1 MAHEDSIRET
11 LIEANRILSTTPGVK
26 AALAGAG
33 ARNVY
38 AEPRNTGDLDY
49 AVVLDDDER
58 YQNLLR
64 RLRSAGFELRMEQ
77 SDPPEQYPVPR
88 GSRKGGN
95 FPLDLLIAK
104 TEFEHQAVARAIDV
118 TSKDAVL
125 RVVRLEDLLVY
136 KLIASRSKDWNDIEA
151 LVQEQ
156 NRRKNLIDWG
166 HVREQ
171 LRPFGRKAQLDRAMD
186 YDRSL
191 DLDLER

>member
-1 MAHEDSIRET
+1 
-11 LIEANRILSTTPGVK
+11 
-26 AALAGAG
+26 
-33 ARNVY
+33 VY

-58 YQNLLR
+58 YQDLLR
-64 RLRSAGFELRMEQ
+64 RLRATGFELRTEQ
-77 SDPPEQYPVPR
+77 GDPPEQYPSLVVLER
-88 GSRKGGN
+88 AGIR
-95 FPLDLLIAK
+95 LDLLIAK

-118 TSKDAVL
+118 VSKDAVL

-151 LVQEQ
+151 LVEEQ
-156 NRRKNLIDWG
+156 NRRKNTIDWR

-171 LRPFGRKAQLDRAMD
+171 LRAFERKAQLDRAMD

-191 DLDLER
+191 DRDLER

>member
-1 MAHEDSIRET
+1 VADEDSIRET

-58 YQNLLR
+58 YQNLLQ
-64 RLRSAGFELRMEQ
+64 RLRSAGFELRTEQ
-77 SDPPEQYPVPR
+77 SDPPERYPSLAVLER
-88 GSRKGGN
+88 AGIR
-95 FPLDLLIAK
+95 LDLLIAK

-118 TSKDAVL
+118 VSKDAVL

-136 KLIASRSKDWNDIEA
+136 KLIEA

-156 NRRKNLIDWG
+156 NRRKNPIDWG

-171 LRPFGRKAQLDRAMD
+171 LRPFGRHAQLKRAMG

-191 DLDLER
+191 DRDLER

>member
-1 MAHEDSIRET
+1 MADEDSIRET
-11 LIEANRILSTTPGVK
+11 LIEANRILSSTPGVK

-58 YQNLLR
+58 YQDLLR
-64 RLRSAGFELRMEQ
+64 RLRATGFELRTEQ
-77 SDPPEQYPVPR
+77 SDPPERYPSLVVLER
-88 GSRKGGN
+88 AGIR
-95 FPLDLLIAK
+95 LDLLVAK

-118 TSKDAVL
+118 VSKDAVL

-136 KLIASRSKDWNDIEA
+136 KLIASRSKDWNDIAA
-151 LVQEQ
+151 LVEEQ
-156 NRRKNLIDWG
+156 NRRKNSIDWQ

-191 DLDLER
+191 DRDLER

>member
-1 MAHEDSIRET
+1 VGDEDSIRET
-11 LIEANRILSTTPGVK
+11 LIDANRILSSAPGVK

-49 AVVLDDDER
+49 AVVLDDEQC
-58 YQNLLR
+58 YQDLLR
-64 RLRSAGFELRMEQ
+64 RLRATGFELRTEQ
-77 SDPPEQYPVPR
+77 SDPPEQYPSLVVLER
-88 GSRKGGN
+88 AGIR
-95 FPLDLLIAK
+95 LDLLVAK

-118 TSKDAVL
+118 VSKDAVL

-151 LVQEQ
+151 LVEEQ
-156 NRRKNLIDWG
+156 NRRKSSIDWR

-171 LRPFGRKAQLDRAMD
+171 LRPFGRKAQLSRAMR

-191 DLDLER
+191 DRDVER